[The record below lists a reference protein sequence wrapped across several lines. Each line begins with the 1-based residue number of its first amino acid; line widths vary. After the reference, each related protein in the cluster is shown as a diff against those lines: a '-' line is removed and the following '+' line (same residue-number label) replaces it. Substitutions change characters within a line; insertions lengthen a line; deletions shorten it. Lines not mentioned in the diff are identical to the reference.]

1 MRRLKPVSDMVDPI
15 RKEVRDRMARMLQ
28 CGISSSQDVDS
39 HIQELHDLTKKTE
52 DKKMIRR
59 LSRVFK
65 ALGDEKRLRI
75 LKLISNREMCVCE
88 IMAALDLTQPTASH
102 HLGILERSGLAKERR
117 EGRWVF
123 YSVASPLTISLL
135 EVAEEIS
142 SSAI

>member
-1 MRRLKPVSDMVDPI
+1 
-15 RKEVRDRMARMLQ
+15 MARMLQ

-39 HIQELHDLTKKTE
+39 HLQELRDLTKKTE
-52 DKKMIRR
+52 DKKTTRR

-75 LKLISNREMCVCE
+75 LKLINNREMCVCE

-102 HLGILERSGLAKERR
+102 HLGILERSGLAQERR

-135 EVAEEIS
+135 EATEEIS
-142 SSAI
+142 SSAM